1 MYVCF
6 RKFKNSLKYKS
17 ACFSHFCKMFSV
29 DIYKEKLKKLFTLI
43 YLHEFFVFGFY
54 LFMNCLAEILKVI
67 ATLLRN
73 SPQCP
78 ESMEVRRAFLSDMIK
93 LFNNSRENRR

>member
-1 MYVCF
+1 MCICF
-6 RKFKNSLKYKS
+6 CQYKNSLKYKL
-17 ACFSHFCKMFSV
+17 ACFSNFCTMFSV
-29 DIYKEKLKKLFTLI
+29 DIYKEKLKKLFILV
-43 YLHEFFVFGFY
+43 YLHEIFVFGFY
-54 LFMNCLAEILKVI
+54 LFMNCLTEILKVI

>member
-1 MYVCF
+1 MSFSTDYDFFYNIKEDVF
-6 RKFKNSLKYKS
+6 SRHLYQGSETFQYMDDLPLRKFY
-17 ACFSHFCKMFSV
+17 SV
-29 DIYKEKLKKLFTLI
+29 L
-43 YLHEFFVFGFY
+43 VFY
-54 LFMNCLAEILKVI
+54 WFMNCLTEILKII

-73 SPQCP
+73 SPQCS

>member
-1 MYVCF
+1 M
-6 RKFKNSLKYKS
+6 N
-17 ACFSHFCKMFSV
+17 
-29 DIYKEKLKKLFTLI
+29 
-43 YLHEFFVFGFY
+43 FFVVFGFY
-54 LFMNCLAEILKVI
+54 LFMNCLTEILKVI